1 MTARP
6 SRTPSDSHAAPSAN
20 LATTFNVVRGGEPHS
35 TEARPSDGAPAHTT
49 ASQQEQRRHDL
60 SPAIVGVDSGLRLVM
75 EQVEMVTGSDV
86 PVLILG
92 ETGTGKEVVARCIH
106 ERSNRKAQP
115 FLRVNCGAIPS
126 ELVDSELFGHERGS
140 FTGAS
145 DQRRGWFERADKGTL
160 FLDECGELPLA
171 AQVRLLRI
179 LQDGTFMR
187 VGGEELL
194 HVDVRVVAATHRDLQ
209 AMIEHKAF
217 RADLWYRLSVF
228 PIRLPPLRERIGD
241 LPALIAHF
249 SAQAAARFGI
259 PRCALSDAHLKLLV
273 DHAWP
278 GNIRELA
285 ATIERAV
292 LLGRGKYLDIS
303 GALGAILL
311 PSTASITAAG
321 SRPVAQNEAEIDT
334 TAENSI
340 LSLNEAMR
348 AHIENVLRSTHGRV
362 DGPFG
367 AAKLLRINSHTLRA
381 RMQKLGIDWKQ
392 FRCQD

>member
-1 MTARP
+1 MSAGPTRSQIENRAAHSAEAPEASNFLDANKSP
-6 SRTPSDSHAAPSAN
+6 SIQNGHANATTEPFAAPE
-20 LATTFNVVRGGEPHS
+20 LR
-35 TEARPSDGAPAHTT
+35 
-49 ASQQEQRRHDL
+49 QHDL
-60 SPAIVGVDSGLRLVM
+60 SAAIVGANSGLRAVM
-75 EQVEMVTGSDV
+75 EQVQMVADSDV

-92 ETGTGKEVVARCIH
+92 ETGSGKEVVARAIH
-106 ERSNRKAQP
+106 ERSERKAGP

-145 DQRRGWFERADKGTL
+145 GQRRGWFERADGGTL

-187 VGGEELL
+187 VGGEDSL
-194 HVDVRVVAATHRDLQ
+194 HVDVRVIAATHRDLQ
-209 AMIEHKAF
+209 KMIERKMF

-228 PIRLPPLRERIGD
+228 PIRLPPLRERTGD
-241 LPALIAHF
+241 IPALVDHFSTQAAIRFGVAKSTISEPHLNLLIAH
-249 SAQAAARFGI
+249 
-259 PRCALSDAHLKLLV
+259 P
-273 DHAWP
+273 WP

-292 LLGRGKYLDIS
+292 LLGEGRLLDIP
-303 GALGAILL
+303 GALGMTNVSNDHSEPASHTAQYSSPEQNSGSN
-311 PSTASITAAG
+311 PSI
-321 SRPVAQNEAEIDT
+321 V
-334 TAENSI
+334 
-340 LSLNEAMR
+340 SLDDAMR
-348 AHIENVLRSTHGRV
+348 AHIENALRSTHGRV

-381 RMQKLGIDWKQ
+381 RMLKLGIDWKQ
-392 FRCQD
+392 FRRQE